1 MSNIHY
7 FQRYSTKENHVT
19 NTILHLFSRIY
30 DYSPYRL
37 NSILNELC
45 GIEIPIGLSIEQ
57 QKKESTSVPDGTISQ
72 EAFSLRIE
80 TKTDLKLLK
89 DQLDRHCMNFPHGAK
104 YLLVITKNPRDEKL
118 VSQLKDEHPGVQ
130 IAFSTFKNLCN
141 VISGEFHDYETS
153 IKMLVDD
160 FFTFC
165 SDLNLI
171 PPTGVLRIVPCGKSL
186 ELNRKHLCYSHPA
199 DRGYSPH
206 DYVGLYKNKSVQLI
220 GKLTTIVDAKIIDG
234 TVGTIEYK
242 GIQGELSDTIKT
254 SIKNMIVE
262 ASSQFNWD
270 FSTSDSR
277 FFCFDELYET
287 DYRKGSSGG
296 IQGNR
301 YIDISEFN
309 KACNTVKDLADR
321 LRHEKWGN

>member
-1 MSNIHY
+1 MSSIHY

-45 GIEIPIGLSIEQ
+45 GIEIPIGLSVEQ

-72 EAFSLRIE
+72 EAFTLRIE
-80 TKTDLKLLK
+80 TKTASKLYK
-89 DQLDRHCMNFPHGAK
+89 AQLDRHCMDFPNGAK
-104 YLLVITKNPRDEKL
+104 YLLAITEDPRDEQL
-118 VSQLKDEHPGVQ
+118 VNQVREHHPEVQ
-130 IAFSTFKNLCN
+130 IAFCTFDSLCKIVLN
-141 VISGEFHDYETS
+141 EFHDYETS
-153 IKMLVDD
+153 MKMMVED
-160 FFTFC
+160 FYIFC
-165 SDLNLI
+165 ADQKLLT
-171 PPTGVLRIVPCGKSL
+171 PTGVLRIVPCGMSL
-186 ELNRKHLCYSHPA
+186 DLNRKHLCYSHPA

-220 GKLTTIVDAKIIDG
+220 GKVTTIVDARIIDG